1 MQFENGQPM
10 CGTSHL
16 KQEIYK
22 WESKTLIMQTGT
34 YFSTLRLHWFAK
46 LYHMVSLEAV
56 QASFRTLKM
65 EKFQIFKKTQNSVE
79 NVGKSQ
85 EEWDLEYHQII
96 PAFNV
101 DFALQKNA
109 VTADMEEL
117 DIKPFEVK
125 QEAISKVLHT
135 VFVTQLGI
143 LIKIKYLTML

>member
-1 MQFENGQPM
+1 
-10 CGTSHL
+10 
-16 KQEIYK
+16 
-22 WESKTLIMQTGT
+22 
-34 YFSTLRLHWFAK
+34 
-46 LYHMVSLEAV
+46 MVSLEAV

-96 PAFNV
+96 PAFNA